1 MSLTEKIN
9 KDIKTAMLA
18 REKPKLEALR
28 AVKSALLLEAT
39 KDGSGEVSEDA
50 ELAILKK
57 LYKQR
62 VDAAKIYVEQDRSD
76 LADVETFQA
85 GVIKEY
91 LPEQMSEEA
100 VKDIVMGVISKIGA
114 SGPGDMGKVMGASMG
129 QLNGKADGGV
139 ISKIVKQCLNNL

>member
-1 MSLTEKIN
+1 MNLTEIIN

-18 REKPKLEALR
+18 REKSKLEALR

-50 ELAILKK
+50 ELSILKK

-76 LADVETFQA
+76 LAEVETFQA

-91 LPEQMSEEA
+91 LPEQMSEAA
-100 VKDIVMGVISKIGA
+100 VKDVVLGVISKIGA

-129 QLNGKADGGV
+129 QLNGKADGGI
-139 ISKIVKQCLNNL
+139 ISKIVKECLNNL